1 MSLLLSSLFKHHNLL
16 LHHSLLH
23 KPTTHLTKIITS
35 KSSSH
40 ITKSFSSTSSEM
52 VKAIRVH
59 ELGGP
64 QVKNYD
70 DVLFIY
76 FLFVLCFLFSHVT
89 LLT

>member
-16 LHHSLLH
+16 LLHHSLSLLQ
-23 KPTTHLTKIITS
+23 KPTTPLTKIITS
-35 KSSSH
+35 KSSH
-40 ITKSFSSTSSEM
+40 ITKSFSTSTSEM

-64 QVKNYD
+64 QVKKTMMMSC
-70 DVLFIY
+70 
-76 FLFVLCFLFSHVT
+76 FVLCFLFSHVT

>member
-35 KSSSH
+35 
-40 ITKSFSSTSSEM
+40 KSFSSTSSEM